1 MSMDMTPRSVS
12 FIIKV
17 GSTTT
22 LELTIKNADG
32 TARDLSNSTT
42 FHSGKWKVWKPDG
55 TLLVD
60 KSIVYGTRSS
70 GIVTVT
76 FGHEEITAAKA
87 GIWAGEVELRNTSDV
102 ISEQTQTFNF
112 TIEESY

>member
-12 FIIKV
+12 FTIKV

-32 TARDLSNSTT
+32 TARDLTNSTT
-42 FHSGKWKVWKPDG
+42 FYSGKWKVWQPDG
-55 TLLVD
+55 TLLID

-87 GIWAGEVELRNTSDV
+87 GIWAGEVELRDVSDV

>member
-32 TARDLSNSTT
+32 TARDLTNSTT
-42 FHSGKWKVWKPDG
+42 FYSGKWKVWQPDG

>member
-32 TARDLSNSTT
+32 TARDLTNSTT
-42 FHSGKWKVWKPDG
+42 FYSGKWKVWQPDG

-70 GIVTVT
+70 GIVSVT

>member
-1 MSMDMTPRSVS
+1 MTPRSVS
-12 FIIKV
+12 FTIKV

-32 TARDLSNSTT
+32 TARDLTNSTT
-42 FHSGKWKVWKPDG
+42 FYSGKWKVWQPDG

>member
-1 MSMDMTPRSVS
+1 MDMTPRSVS
-12 FIIKV
+12 FTIKV

-32 TARDLSNSTT
+32 TARDLTNSTT
-42 FHSGKWKVWKPDG
+42 FYSGKWKVWQPDG

>member
-12 FIIKV
+12 FTIKV

-32 TARDLSNSTT
+32 TARDLTNSTT
-42 FHSGKWKVWKPDG
+42 FYSGKWKVWQPDG

-76 FGHEEITAAKA
+76 FGHEEITAAKS

>member
-12 FIIKV
+12 FTIKV

-32 TARDLSNSTT
+32 TARDLTNDTT

-76 FGHEEITAAKA
+76 FGHEEITAVKA

>member
-32 TARDLSNSTT
+32 TARDLTNDTT
-42 FHSGKWKVWKPDG
+42 FNSGKWKVWKPDG

-70 GIVTVT
+70 GIVSVT

>member
-32 TARDLSNSTT
+32 TARDLTNSTT
-42 FHSGKWKVWKPDG
+42 FYSGKWKVW
-55 TLLVD
+55 
-60 KSIVYGTRSS
+60 
-70 GIVTVT
+70 
-76 FGHEEITAAKA
+76 
-87 GIWAGEVELRNTSDV
+87 
-102 ISEQTQTFNF
+102 
-112 TIEESY
+112 

>member
-42 FHSGKWKVWKPDG
+42 FHSGKWKVWQPDG

>member
-12 FIIKV
+12 FTIKV

-32 TARDLSNSTT
+32 TARDLTNSTT
-42 FHSGKWKVWKPDG
+42 FYSGKWKVWQPDG

>member
-12 FIIKV
+12 FTIKV

-32 TARDLSNSTT
+32 TARDLTNTTT

-55 TLLVD
+55 TLLID
-60 KSIVYGTRSS
+60 HNIVYDTRSS
-70 GIVTVT
+70 GIVRVT
-76 FGHEEITAAKA
+76 FGEGHITAAKA
-87 GIWAGEVELRNTSDV
+87 GIWAGEVELKNASNV

>member
-1 MSMDMTPRSVS
+1 MSMDMTPRSTS
-12 FIIKV
+12 FTIKV

-32 TARDLSNSTT
+32 TARDLSNTTT
-42 FHSGKWKVWKPDG
+42 FYSGKWKVWKPDG
-55 TLLVD
+55 TLVID
-60 KSIVYGTRSS
+60 KAIVYVTRAS
-70 GIVTVT
+70 GIVSVT
-76 FGHEEITAAKA
+76 FGSTEITAAKA

>member
-1 MSMDMTPRSVS
+1 MSMAMTPRSVS
-12 FIIKV
+12 FTIKV

-32 TARDLSNSTT
+32 TARDLTNSTI
-42 FHSGKWKVWKPDG
+42 FHSGKWKVWQPDG

-76 FGHEEITAAKA
+76 FGSTEITAAKA

>member
-1 MSMDMTPRSVS
+1 MT
-12 FIIKV
+12 
-17 GSTTT
+17 
-22 LELTIKNADG
+22 
-32 TARDLSNSTT
+32 NSTT
-42 FHSGKWKVWKPDG
+42 FYSGKWKVWQPDG
-55 TLLVD
+55 TLLID

>member
-32 TARDLSNSTT
+32 TARDLTNSTT
-42 FHSGKWKVWKPDG
+42 FYSGKWKVWKPDG

>member
-12 FIIKV
+12 FTIKV

-32 TARDLSNSTT
+32 TARDLTNSTT
-42 FHSGKWKVWKPDG
+42 FYSGKWKVWQPDG

-87 GIWAGEVELRNTSDV
+87 GIWAGEVELKNTSNV